1 MKNRATRS
9 GPGRCRTGR
18 RLRGRRRSGRG
29 GSVRRGRRRAR
40 FERRVGAAGLHEHS
54 SNSARPCAAHRAQP
68 GAEPRHAVV
77 LASSV
82 LVVFAGVVVLVVV
95 VAVGSVGPAGGAAH
109 SWSAVSSACSRRG
122 GRRRLAAARRGPPAG
137 RREGARRCRRHGVCR
152 GRTEGNRLPRARRC
166 HSPSSRLAARAGVS
180 RVSSAWSG
188 SGLTTTSTVACSVV
202 VSSAASTCP
211 IVTPSPTATV
221 VDATV
226 PLTGNATAAW
236 YGGSIVASRV
246 RGSPRQTRSWPSTR
260 CGSRRPRRETD
271 RREHSPAG
279 DRDGNHD
286 DGHEQPMAA
295 TRPRPWRRESDAFGA
310 AGLLVRFVYAVAP
323 EFDSLIAKVVAWGRD
338 RAEALA
344 RLRWALTRTVVVIE
358 GGTTNRSFL
367 LSLLDSAALRNG
379 DVDNHWL
386 DEFTASGVA
395 RRADCGPDGRH
406 RGLRRRRGSS
416 ALGLS
421 RRHRRGRP
429 DDPGSAGHRTTL
441 RYRGYAHNIAVFR
454 THPDTYLIESA
465 NAAIEVGVRRFG
477 PYERLLTVAGRTYH
491 VVVSTQRSSFLI
503 DVDNTTHRVQ
513 RDDGGVVRAGWPA
526 FVISVLVQPGDWVDT
541 GDPLVVLESIEMETT
556 VTAPFA
562 GEVADVLVS
571 VNTEVERTAAL
582 VRIRETQI
590 AASSPAAWTS
600 PNWARSPTRER
611 SRQRPY
617 EALHAYLMG
626 FDLDPTAVAEV
637 LAEQRQLCLRRPDDA
652 GLLQA
657 EERLL
662 DLFADVS
669 ALRRPHPNASRRFRN
684 VGEEHVLSYLQSLD
698 ADRAG
703 LPAGLVRAQLL
714 NMLGRY
720 DVQSLDRTCAAELEE
735 AVVWMW
741 RSFQRTDEMVPVV
754 TAVLERRLRYSDVL
768 ANGAQPELRALIG
781 RLAAASQARYPT
793 WQTSRATCSSTTR
806 RAFARARSG
815 RSLRGDG
822 REHLDALR
830 ADPHRG
836 DRDELIEQLVWCPQ
850 PLRAMLLHRWAGA
863 SAGFREV
870 LLDAHLRRFYRIRQ
884 PLHDMQFVERRG
896 QPLATAAGSPRSVC
910 MSWRHTRRSRIYRLV
925 ARAIA
930 EDLAAGDAT
939 RLVVLDLVVWRSG
952 DHATASRSRP
962 ECGDCSAVRTRPTAA
977 PGGHHR
983 HERGHRG
990 RASANAPLHVP
1001 PAAWRVRRGN
1011 ALSRTS
1017 APDDRQAAGPVAAV
1031 QLHLAAVA
1039 VRRGR
1044 VSVPRGR
1051 ARQRDRRAVLRDRR
1065 GARPDTGAGRGR
1077 SCSRPAVARANGAA
1091 GSGSDAPGDQNYRH
1105 GNGLSRTGS

>member
-1 MKNRATRS
+1 MM
-9 GPGRCRTGR
+9 
-18 RLRGRRRSGRG
+18 
-29 GSVRRGRRRAR
+29 
-40 FERRVGAAGLHEHS
+40 
-54 SNSARPCAAHRAQP
+54 QI
-68 GAEPRHAVV
+68 
-77 LASSV
+77 
-82 LVVFAGVVVLVVV
+82 
-95 VAVGSVGPAGGAAH
+95 
-109 SWSAVSSACSRRG
+109 
-122 GRRRLAAARRGPPAG
+122 RRLAILNRGEPAVRALGAVGELNRDGSAPPITAIVVYTDADAQAWFVRLADEAICLGPATFVDPADGSRKSAYLDEERVVAALLAADVDAVWVGWGFVAERASFAQRCEDAGIVFVGPDSATIRMLGDKVAAKRLAEKVGVPVVPWSGDVVQTAAEASAHAVRLGYPVMLKAAAGGGGRGIRLVREPAG
-137 RREGARRCRRHGVCR
+137 LADALAAAQAEA
-152 GRTEGNRLPRARRC
+152 ELAFGNTDVFLERYVPRARHVEVQIIADGQGATWAVGVRDC
-166 HSPSSRLAARAGVS
+166 SVQRRNQKVIEESASTVLDHSGEHAIRAAAVRIAEAAGYRNAGTVEFLIDPETGHFQFMEVNTRLQVEHPVTEETSGLDLVKLQLHIARGGKLEGPCPPSSGHAVEARLCAEDPEQGFAPAPGRIVLWRPPSGPS
-180 RVSSAWSG
+180 IRV
-188 SGLTTTSTVACSVV
+188 
-202 VSSAASTCP
+202 
-211 IVTPSPTATV
+211 
-221 VDATV
+221 D
-226 PLTGNATAAW
+226 TGMT
-236 YGGSIVASRV
+236 
-246 RGSPRQTRSWPSTR
+246 
-260 CGSRRPRRETD
+260 E
-271 RREHSPAG
+271 G
-279 DRDGNHD
+279 D
-286 DGHEQPMAA
+286 E
-295 TRPRPWRRESDAFGA
+295 
-310 AGLLVRFVYAVAP
+310 VAP

-386 DEFTASGVA
+386 DEFTASGAHVSPAEPIAVLMAAIEAYDADEAVA
-395 RRADCGPDGRH
+395 R
-406 RGLRRRRGSS
+406 S
-416 ALGLS
+416 AFHAGA
-421 RRHRRGRP
+421 RRGRP

-541 GDPLVVLESIEMETT
+541 GDPLVVLESMKMETT

-590 AASSPAAWTS
+590 AASVTGGRLDFSELGSLADE
-600 PNWARSPTRER
+600 RER

-637 LAEQRQLCLRRPDDA
+637 LAEQRQLCLRARPDDA

-669 ALRRPHPNASRRFRN
+669 ALRRPQPDPTIGGFETSA
-684 VGEEHVLSYLQSLD
+684 EEHVLSYLQSLD

-703 LPAGLVRAQLL
+703 LPDSFRAQLL

-720 DVQSLDRTCAAELEE
+720 DVQSLDWTAELEE

-781 RLAAASQARYPT
+781 RLAAASQARYPDVADL
-793 WQTSRATCSSTTR
+793 SRDVLFHYFDEPLLERTAG
-806 RAFARARSG
+806 AVYAEMA
-815 RSLRGDG
+815 
-822 REHLDALR
+822 EHLDALQ

-836 DRDELIEQLVWCPQ
+836 DRDELIERLVWCPSHCGRCCCIVG
-850 PLRAMLLHRWAGA
+850 PAHRPA
-863 SAGFREV
+863 SARSCST
-870 LLDAHLRRFYRIRQ
+870 R
-884 PLHDMQFVERRG
+884 
-896 QPLATAAGSPRSVC
+896 TCAGSTGSGSRCTTCDSWSVAGNPWPRPTTSSPKSVC
-910 MSWRHTRRSRIYRLV
+910 MSWRHTRRSRIYDSSH
-925 ARAIA
+925 AR
-930 EDLAAGDAT
+930 
-939 RLVVLDLVVWRSG
+939 
-952 DHATASRSRP
+952 
-962 ECGDCSAVRTRPTAA
+962 
-977 PGGHHR
+977 
-983 HERGHRG
+983 
-990 RASANAPLHVP
+990 
-1001 PAAWRVRRGN
+1001 
-1011 ALSRTS
+1011 
-1017 APDDRQAAGPVAAV
+1017 
-1031 QLHLAAVA
+1031 
-1039 VRRGR
+1039 
-1044 VSVPRGR
+1044 
-1051 ARQRDRRAVLRDRR
+1051 
-1065 GARPDTGAGRGR
+1065 
-1077 SCSRPAVARANGAA
+1077 
-1091 GSGSDAPGDQNYRH
+1091 
-1105 GNGLSRTGS
+1105 